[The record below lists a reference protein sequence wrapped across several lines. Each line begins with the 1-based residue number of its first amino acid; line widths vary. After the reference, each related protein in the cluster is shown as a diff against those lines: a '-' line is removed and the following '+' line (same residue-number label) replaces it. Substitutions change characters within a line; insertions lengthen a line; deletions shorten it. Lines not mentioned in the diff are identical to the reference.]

1 MAPPGVL
8 STPHGPRDVARETN
22 DNFVTSQSNSR
33 RGSTRVMTV
42 RTQREMKD
50 LIDPLTKGEDQ
61 CQKSSGENTGRRIPT
76 KVNTYKTRNGSKPST
91 KSWAGHVSL
100 TAMCSNNEQN
110 REEKEQGQL
119 ERCKL
124 PPGSPCYLLDP
135 PPTNAKTE
143 KKDRKR
149 RKIARSASRQPTTAS
164 SAVIGGN
171 DKEEDITINRS
182 HMGVMPHVLG
192 ESVQGT
198 VRYNRLV
205 TPQGSER
212 SQPSAGL
219 VVAGRKEPRGLGK
232 RVEPIRMRDLGSDT
246 PENLRGQRKRKA
258 IRHDLVGSNDGTYR
272 SNKLQGLSGSST
284 EDIGK
289 GKAINPQEE
298 HRSRVD
304 QPGEKLGS
312 IGNKEIGLPEARMEQ
327 ETTKVV
333 REVTMPMTASQKQN
347 ALHKGTQGSNKNHPS
362 EEKPKESIKR
372 KKEMPMK
379 NGFPI

>member
-1 MAPPGVL
+1 MSFSL
-8 STPHGPRDVARETN
+8 S
-22 DNFVTSQSNSR
+22 F
-33 RGSTRVMTV
+33 
-42 RTQREMKD
+42 
-50 LIDPLTKGEDQ
+50 LPLTTDE
-61 CQKSSGENTGRRIPT
+61 
-76 KVNTYKTRNGSKPST
+76 
-91 KSWAGHVSL
+91 
-100 TAMCSNNEQN
+100 
-110 REEKEQGQL
+110 
-119 ERCKL
+119 
-124 PPGSPCYLLDP
+124 
-135 PPTNAKTE
+135 
-143 KKDRKR
+143 
-149 RKIARSASRQPTTAS
+149 
-164 SAVIGGN
+164 AVIGGN

-258 IRHDLVGSNDGTYR
+258 IRLDLVGSTDGTYR
-272 SNKLQGLSGSST
+272 SKRLQGLSGSST

-289 GKAINPQEE
+289 GKAINPQKE

-304 QPGEKLGS
+304 QPGEKLGG
-312 IGNKEIGLPEARMEQ
+312 IVDKNIGLSEARMVR

-333 REVTMPMTASQKQN
+333 CEVTMPMIECQKQN
-347 ALHKGTQGSNKNHPS
+347 ALHKGTQGSNKDYS
-362 EEKPKESIKR
+362 GEGKPKKGIKE
-372 KKEMPMK
+372 KGDVQLEGCISVQNPVVGKETTKVVREVTMPMIECQK
-379 NGFPI
+379 QNALHKGIQGNNEDRPGEE